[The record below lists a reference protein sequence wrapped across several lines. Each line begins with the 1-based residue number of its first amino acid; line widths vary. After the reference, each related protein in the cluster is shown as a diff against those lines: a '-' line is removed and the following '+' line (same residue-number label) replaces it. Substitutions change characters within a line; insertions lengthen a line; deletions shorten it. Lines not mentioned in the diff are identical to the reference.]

1 MKLTPLWLALCSL
14 PVLACGPDGCETP
27 LTLQLTA
34 AQCHLNGLPFL
45 SPDNDTRT
53 NLALLLADEQAFS
66 LPKAPLPLPF
76 AIEDLLNP
84 ARLNPTQAEPAPA
97 GPDPLLALAAGL
109 GIEQSTTQAALERA
123 AGWSEGRCISN
134 NPIAAEAF
142 LQALVDTPAL
152 GADERSQLARQR
164 LAMLGQCAQQAETA
178 TAPEDKAAPLS
189 AAGQGFADY
198 LAASR
203 LFYQGEF
210 AQADAQFAALAGQDQ
225 PWLKETADY
234 MRIRVALNQSQQSA
248 FDDWGTLDRNQ
259 IDQAAVQR
267 AEQFIAD
274 YRSRY
279 PEGRYLGSANG
290 LLRRL
295 AWFKG
300 DEATLAGLFQQASRQ
315 PGNPELLNEI
325 DLKLLMQPGFTG
337 SAAMPQLTLV
347 QDLRRL
353 RLHESWDEWLPLQS
367 GELTQQSAQ
376 FAGNPAWLAYL
387 QQAERY
393 YLAKDYAAV
402 IAAAPALGK
411 GPLDNLVFSQQVLK
425 GMALAASQA
434 LPEAEQQWRALLASQ
449 PTPLQDQL
457 LQLAL
462 AMTLERAGRLEQVFA
477 KESPIQSDH
486 YRIPLLEYVAPAPLL
501 RRMVQDEQA
510 SDTLR
515 QRAGHTLRY
524 KQLTHGDYRGF
535 QQDLALA
542 PLAAPFD
549 WQGSQE
555 YQCPALT
562 AVVTTLADNPK
573 SPKALNCLGEFFL
586 SKGLD
591 WDPLLQRPGADT
603 LAGSRD
609 LFAGQQRSRLDW
621 YQQVIA
627 NPKAAKEEK
636 AYALYRAINCYAPS
650 GNNSC
655 GSQEI
660 SLNQRKGWF
669 NTLKRQYG
677 TSQWAKQ
684 LKYYW

>member
-14 PVLACGPDGCETP
+14 PALACGPDGCETP

-84 ARLNPTQAEPAPA
+84 AQAEPAPA

-134 NPIAAEAF
+134 NPVSAEAF

-152 GADERSQLARQR
+152 GADERNQLARQR
-164 LAMLGQCAQQAETA
+164 LAMLGQCAQQAE

-210 AQADAQFAALAGQDQ
+210 AQADALFAALAGQDQ
-225 PWLKETADY
+225 PWLRETADY

-259 IDQAAVQR
+259 IDHAAVQR

-279 PEGRYLGSANG
+279 PEGRYLDSANG

-300 DEATLAGLFQQASRQ
+300 DEAALAGLFQQASRQ

-353 RLHESWDEWLPLQS
+353 RLHESWDEWQPLQS
-367 GELTQQSAQ
+367 GELAQQTAQ
-376 FAGNPAWLAYL
+376 FASNPAWLAYL

-402 IAAAPALGK
+402 IAAVPALGK
-411 GPLDNLVFSQQVLK
+411 GPLDNLAFSQQVLK

-462 AMTLERAGRLEQVFA
+462 A
-477 KESPIQSDH
+477 
-486 YRIPLLEYVAPAPLL
+486 
-501 RRMVQDEQA
+501 
-510 SDTLR
+510 
-515 QRAGHTLRY
+515 
-524 KQLTHGDYRGF
+524 
-535 QQDLALA
+535 

-573 SPKALNCLGEFFL
+573 SPRALNCLGEFFL
-586 SKGLD
+586 SQGLD

-660 SLNQRKGWF
+660 PLSQRKGWF

>member
-66 LPKAPLPLPF
+66 LPDGALPLPF
-76 AIEDLLNP
+76 TVDALISP
-84 ARLNPTQAEPAPA
+84 AVGDTGPA
-97 GPDPLLALAAGL
+97 GPDPLLALAGSL
-109 GIEQSTTQAALERA
+109 GIDAATTEAAITRA
-123 AGWSEGRCISN
+123 SSWSEGRCISN
-134 NPIAAEAF
+134 NPVSAEAF
-142 LQALVDTPAL
+142 LQALAQTPAL
-152 GADERSQLARQR
+152 TASDRSQLASQR
-164 LAMLGQCAQQAETA
+164 LAMLGLCGQPQDADQGTAQDQSK
-178 TAPEDKAAPLS
+178 PAPLS
-189 AAGQGFADY
+189 PAAQGFADY
-198 LAASR
+198 LTASQH
-203 LFYQGEF
+203 FYRGEF
-210 AQADAQFAALAGQDQ
+210 AQADALFAALAGQDQ

-234 MRIRVALNQSQQSA
+234 MRIRVALNLSQQSA

-259 IDQAAVQR
+259 IDKAAVQR
-267 AEQFIAD
+267 SEQLIGD
-274 YRSRY
+274 YRARY
-279 PEGRYLGSANG
+279 PKGRYLDSATG

-300 DEATLAGLFQQASRQ
+300 DKELLASRYLQASQRQ
-315 PGNPELLNEI
+315 STPDLVNEI

-337 SAAMPQLTLV
+337 SAAMPMLTLV

-353 RLHESWDEWLPLQS
+353 RIHDSWDEWQPLQAA
-367 GELTQQSAQ
+367 ELTQQTSQ
-376 FAGNPAWLAYL
+376 FASNLAWLAYL

-393 YLAKDYAAV
+393 YLTKDYDAV
-402 IAAAPALGK
+402 VAAAPALGA
-411 GPLDNLVFSQQVLK
+411 GPLDNLAFSQQVLK
-425 GMALAASQA
+425 GMALAARQA
-434 LPEAEQQWRALLASQ
+434 WPAAEQQWRALLANQ

-462 AMTLERAGRLEQVFA
+462 AMTLERAGQLEQIFA
-477 KESPIQSDH
+477 KESPIKSDH

-501 RRMVQDEQA
+501 RRMARDEQA

-515 QRAGHTLRY
+515 QRASHTLSY

-535 QQDLALA
+535 LQDLAGSPA
-542 PLAAPFD
+542 TAPFD
-549 WQGSQE
+549 WQGSQD

-562 AVVTTLADNPK
+562 SVVTTLADNPK

-586 SKGLD
+586 AQGLD
-591 WDPLLQRPGADT
+591 WDPLLSRPGADT
-603 LAGSRD
+603 LAGSPD
-609 LFAGQQRSRLDW
+609 LFAGKRSSRLDW
-621 YQQVIA
+621 YQRVIA
-627 NPKAAKEEK
+627 DPKAAKEEK

-650 GNNSC
+650 GSNGC
-655 GSQEI
+655 GSQQV
-660 SLNQRKGWF
+660 SVNQRKAWF
-669 NTLKRQYG
+669 NTLKQQHG

>member
-66 LPKAPLPLPF
+66 LPDGALPLPF
-76 AIEDLLNP
+76 TVDALISP
-84 ARLNPTQAEPAPA
+84 AVGDTGPA

-109 GIEQSTTQAALERA
+109 GIEESTTQAALERA

-134 NPIAAEAF
+134 NPVSAEAF
-142 LQALVDTPAL
+142 LLALAQTQALTASD
-152 GADERSQLARQR
+152 RSQLASQR
-164 LAMLGQCAQQAETA
+164 LAMLGQCGQPQDADQGTAQDQSKPASLS
-178 TAPEDKAAPLS
+178 PAA
-189 AAGQGFADY
+189 QGFADY
-198 LAASR
+198 LTASR
-203 LFYQGEF
+203 HFYQGEF
-210 AQADAQFAALAGQDQ
+210 AQADALFAALAGQDQ

-234 MRIRVALNQSQQSA
+234 MRIRVALNLSQQSA

-259 IDQAAVQR
+259 IDKAAVQR
-267 AEQFIAD
+267 SEQLIGD
-274 YRSRY
+274 YRARY
-279 PEGRYLGSANG
+279 PKGRYLDSATG

-300 DEATLAGLFQQASRQ
+300 DKELLASHYLQASQRQ
-315 PGNPELLNEI
+315 SAPDLVNEI

-337 SAAMPQLTLV
+337 SVAMPMLTLV

-353 RLHESWDEWLPLQS
+353 RIHDSWDEWQPLQAA
-367 GELTQQSAQ
+367 ELTQQTSQ
-376 FAGNPAWLAYL
+376 FASNPAWLAYL

-393 YLAKDYAAV
+393 YLAKDYDAV
-402 IAAAPALGK
+402 VAAAPELGA
-411 GPLDNLVFSQQVLK
+411 GHLDNLAFSQQVLK
-425 GMALAASQA
+425 GMALAARQA
-434 LPEAEQQWRALLASQ
+434 WPAAEQQWRALLANQ

-462 AMTLERAGRLEQVFA
+462 AMTLERAGQLEQIFA
-477 KESPIQSDH
+477 KESPIRSDH

-501 RRMVQDEQA
+501 RRMARDEQA

-515 QRAGHTLRY
+515 QRASHTLSY

-535 QQDLALA
+535 LQDLAGSPA
-542 PLAAPFD
+542 TAPFD
-549 WQGSQE
+549 WQGSQG

-562 AVVTTLADNPK
+562 SVVTTLADNPR

-586 SKGLD
+586 AQGLD
-591 WDPLLQRPGADT
+591 WDPLLSRPGADT
-603 LAGSRD
+603 LAGSPD
-609 LFAGQQRSRLDW
+609 LFAGKQSSRLDW
-621 YQQVIA
+621 YQRVIA
-627 NPKAAKEEK
+627 NPKAAREEK

-650 GNNSC
+650 GSNGC
-655 GSQEI
+655 GSQQV
-660 SLNQRKGWF
+660 SVNQRKAWF
-669 NTLKRQYG
+669 NTLKQQHG